1 MILKTNHDECSH
13 ALEQSFLPW
22 QQLDFNMKI
31 IFMTLVTTTLSES
44 IVGENFDPH
53 CEGSLNVFDTSGKT
67 HSFASN
73 QDGLKKLAVLNATV
87 HGCGCFLMYKGK
99 QGNSQSMLVSVGSV
113 LTGEN
118 LKFKY
123 IGSVRKIT
131 CPSATVPRSIST
143 STNSSQDLSQDVQQ
157 DIQQDLQQ
165 ESLHESQESQPES
178 QQELQQKSAALSV
191 QLNIHY
197 ICILFL
203 GLVVT

>member
-1 MILKTNHDECSH
+1 
-13 ALEQSFLPW
+13 
-22 QQLDFNMKI
+22 MKI
-31 IFMTLVTTTLSES
+31 IFITLVTTTRLSQTIE
-44 IVGENFDPH
+44 GENFDPH
-53 CEGSLNVFDTSGKT
+53 CEGSLNVFDTSGKG

-131 CPSATVPRSIST
+131 CPSTTAPRAIST

-165 ESLHESQESQPES
+165 ESLHESQQESQPES

-197 ICILFL
+197 ICIIFL